1 MSMQMAKTGTGQSVS
16 IAKLA
21 DQIVVRED
29 TDIVRIADEL
39 MRRIKAASGN
49 MGGVPVA
56 NMA

>member
-1 MSMQMAKTGTGQSVS
+1 MQMAKTGTGQSVS